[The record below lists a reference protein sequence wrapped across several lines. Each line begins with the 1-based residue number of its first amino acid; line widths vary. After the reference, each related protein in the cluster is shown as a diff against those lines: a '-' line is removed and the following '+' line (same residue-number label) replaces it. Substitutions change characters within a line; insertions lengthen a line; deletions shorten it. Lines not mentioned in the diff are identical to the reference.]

1 MERGDGGEGVIALH
15 GYAAQRLGRMFDGG
29 WHRLLRIDSVEIL
42 KISRATASRMIK
54 RTMLTN
60 EITYK
65 IRGAIFKVYSA
76 LGPGLYESVYQTAL
90 AYQLQVEGLEVRTEV
105 PISIHYEDIEIPMA
119 FRIDILVNN
128 RVIVELKSVAELERI
143 HYKQLRTYLRL
154 SHLKTGILVN
164 FNTDD
169 ILRSTHTI
177 VDEKSWN

>member
-1 MERGDGGEGVIALH
+1 
-15 GYAAQRLGRMFDGG
+15 
-29 WHRLLRIDSVEIL
+29 
-42 KISRATASRMIK
+42 
-54 RTMLTN
+54 
-60 EITYK
+60 
-65 IRGAIFKVYSA
+65 
-76 LGPGLYESVYQTAL
+76 
-90 AYQLQVEGLEVRTEV
+90 
-105 PISIHYEDIEIPMA
+105 MA